1 MVVVADP
8 AEVARLLAMKAD
20 ELDASQP
27 DLPMDLGR
35 HSLLVLNGKQHLR
48 DRKLM
53 TPSLH
58 GERLRGYSE
67 TMVDV
72 ADEAI
77 ARWLADDG
85 PREGRAEMQW
95 VTFQVILRCVFGLI
109 TRCRVIVYVRQC
121 IPDRAMVWIVTEEP
135 LRFFDGL
142 WR

>member
-1 MVVVADP
+1 MLPPGPSAPALRQIVDFGAHPYRFLERCRAEHGPVFTWQMPGSGPVVVVADP

-67 TMVDV
+67 TMVAV

-85 PREGRAEMQW
+85 PAMAAR
-95 VTFQVILRCVFGLI
+95 RCSG
-109 TRCRVIVYVRQC
+109 
-121 IPDRAMVWIVTEEP
+121 
-135 LRFFDGL
+135 
-142 WR
+142 

>member
-1 MVVVADP
+1 MNTPVDLLLLFSREKDLSKAARVDLTGITPTETASVPLKGEPYVWNDSDVALPVKDKGVYLVVA
-8 AEVARLLAMKAD
+8 KAD

-67 TMVDV
+67 TSSFTLEV
-72 ADEAI
+72 
-77 ARWLADDG
+77 L
-85 PREGRAEMQW
+85 
-95 VTFQVILRCVFGLI
+95 
-109 TRCRVIVYVRQC
+109 
-121 IPDRAMVWIVTEEP
+121 P
-135 LRFFDGL
+135 L
-142 WR
+142 